1 MRVLAFEDMY
11 DIEAMLVSSGIDVSN
26 LTFQQRWNSD
36 DALAHIESFNPD
48 VLLLDHF
55 MPPTS
60 GYDVLKELL
69 ASGVSRPHVIVAMSS
84 EPSKNRAMVELGAD
98 FGTIKFTV
106 SELEVWSSHSSS

>member
-11 DIEAMLVSSGIDVSN
+11 DIETMLVSSGIVVSD
-26 LTFQQRWNSD
+26 LTFQQRWNSS

-69 ASGVSRPHVIVAMSS
+69 ASEVPRPHTIVAMSS
-84 EPSKNRAMVELGAD
+84 EPSKNQAMLELGAD
-98 FGTIKFTV
+98 YGMIKFTV
-106 SELEVWSSHSSS
+106 TELDIWSNHSSS

>member
-1 MRVLAFEDMY
+1 MRVLAFEDIY
-11 DIEAMLVSSGIDVSN
+11 DIEAMFDSSGVDVSD
-26 LTFQQRWNSD
+26 LTFLQRWNSN

-60 GYDVLKELL
+60 GYDVLRELL
-69 ASGVSRPHVIVAMSS
+69 ASKVPRPHVIVAMSS

-98 FGTIKFTV
+98 YGTIKFNVT
-106 SELEVWSSHSSS
+106 ELDIWSNYSSS